1 MINTMSL
8 LLVYQLVGELLVR
21 LFSLTLPGPV
31 LGMALLFLTLL
42 VRGKVSQELRS
53 GTSSLLQ
60 HLSLLFVPAG
70 VGVVVHLQRVAD
82 EWLPIVA
89 ATVISTVIGLGV
101 TALIICAM
109 TRQPAGEKS

>member
-89 ATVISTVIGLGV
+89 SMVLSTFIGLGL
-101 TALIICAM
+101 TPLII
-109 TRQPAGEKS
+109 

>member
-53 GTSSLLQ
+53 WTSSLLQ

-89 ATVISTVIGLGV
+89 ATVISTFIGLGV

>member
-70 VGVVVHLQRVAD
+70 VGVVVHLQRVA
-82 EWLPIVA
+82 EI
-89 ATVISTVIGLGV
+89 
-101 TALIICAM
+101 ALRHLI
-109 TRQPAGEKS
+109 AGERRNVFFAGQMHQTAFGSPADCS

>member
-1 MINTMSL
+1 MSL

-89 ATVISTVIGLGV
+89 ATLFSTIAVLLLTGWTYQFLRRW
-101 TALIICAM
+101 L
-109 TRQPAGEKS
+109 